1 MPSVADYIHISV
13 NLAMNKIQKIAVSSA
28 LVLFANVSWANTVEG
43 QTLLD
48 NLAYGQLIELNQYS
62 PGQRKGL
69 MVRLFATPARDET
82 CGLETGTTC
91 KNNHLITFATFDE
104 LPEVQ
109 VHTLQAKGEFVKADW
124 VVSKTTETT
133 VDQAELVLTFREY
146 QRFATRANPTLPKK
160 FFRVNLIITP
170 VRIEEE
176 QLTKQVSNQ

>member
-1 MPSVADYIHISV
+1 
-13 NLAMNKIQKIAVSSA
+13 
-28 LVLFANVSWANTVEG
+28 
-43 QTLLD
+43 
-48 NLAYGQLIELNQYS
+48 
-62 PGQRKGL
+62 

-82 CGLETGTTC
+82 CGLETGAAC
-91 KNNHLITFATFDE
+91 KNNHLMTVATFDE

-124 VVSKTTETT
+124 VLSKTPETT

-146 QRFATRANPTLPKK
+146 QRFATQANPKLPKK
-160 FFRVNLIITP
+160 FFRVNLKITP

>member
-1 MPSVADYIHISV
+1 
-13 NLAMNKIQKIAVSSA
+13 MNKIKKIIVSSA
-28 LVLFANVSWANTVEG
+28 LVLFATSSWATEVEE
-43 QTLLD
+43 QTLLK
-48 NLAYGQLIELNQYS
+48 NLAYGQLIELNHYS
-62 PGQRKGL
+62 PGQQKGL
-69 MVRLFATPARDET
+69 MLRLFATPAGDET

-91 KNNHLITFATFDE
+91 RNKHLITVATFDA

-146 QRFATRANPTLPKK
+146 QRFATQANPKLPKK
-160 FFRVNLIITP
+160 FFRVNLKITP

>member
-1 MPSVADYIHISV
+1 M
-13 NLAMNKIQKIAVSSA
+13 L
-28 LVLFANVSWANTVEG
+28 
-43 QTLLD
+43 
-48 NLAYGQLIELNQYS
+48 
-62 PGQRKGL
+62 
-69 MVRLFATPARDET
+69 RLFATPARDET

-91 KNNHLITFATFDE
+91 KNNHLITVATFDE

-124 VVSKTTETT
+124 VVPKTPEKT

-146 QRFATRANPTLPKK
+146 HRFATRANPKLPKK
-160 FFRVNLIITP
+160 FFRVNLKITP